1 MTHPRTAVAG
11 VARQL
16 GLPDDAAEERFT
28 SLAREYRLYAQQ
40 ERHLGNHVSAA
51 SLAAL
56 SDLAA
61 RGVELCRAERSV
73 RILDL
78 LAIAAVALCP
88 VDTAVVLDDV
98 DGLQR
103 VTVRSHGQLV
113 VSASHP
119 RLDQAARY
127 CALALLAREGA
138 VGPACDAL
146 RGAL

>member
-1 MTHPRTAVAG
+1 MSGPITAAD
-11 VARQL
+11 AAHML
-16 GLPDDAAEERFT
+16 GLPDDAAEERFA
-28 SLAREYRLYAQQ
+28 SLAREYRLYAQA
-40 ERHLGNHVSAA
+40 ETHHGNHVSAA
-51 SLAAL
+51 SLAGLA
-56 SDLAA
+56 DLAA

-78 LAIAAVALCP
+78 LAVAAVALCP
-88 VDTAVVLDDV
+88 VDTAVVLDDA
-98 DGLQR
+98 DGMPR

-138 VGPACDAL
+138 TGPACDAL